1 MTERELLRNYASIGI
16 ISIDDLIVLGKDGTV
31 NKILKQKHPYAIW
44 QDEKDKRWYTYITDA
59 TKLNGRKR
67 INRTSKS
74 KLELFLLQHY
84 QISTSET
91 VYTINSLWVEFEQ
104 YRSIMQKENTVKED
118 VKAYKKFYADD
129 PIADRNI
136 ESIDVVDLESWLQK
150 NIKKYKMNKHSYSKM
165 VAPFSKLCQY
175 AKRKK
180 YISRNPFD
188 DIDVRELNLADEP
201 KKTGKEKAFMKD
213 EQPDIFKIAMEDFMA
228 NPYPVPIGVLLT
240 FQTGVRIGELV
251 ALKWEDIDFD
261 AKTLRVCRYEED
273 VVDFSDDFKSI
284 SNYHYVIYEHDT
296 KGEYGERVIDLT
308 DDAIYLLELLRD
320 YYRDNAIVTPWLFYS
335 KNKNDKC
342 HDRAFDIRIKK
353 YCRQA
358 GIKEKSLHKVRST
371 FISNLRDA
379 GMSYEKIAEYVGHKS
394 VLTTQKHYSYDL
406 ESDKRN
412 KEIMNSLSVL
422 SKGIQRDS
430 KNFNKGA

>member
-1 MTERELLRNYASIGI
+1 MTERELLRYYASIGI
-16 ISIDDLIVLGKDGTV
+16 ISIDDLFMLGKEGAV
-31 NKILKQKHPYAIW
+31 NKILKQIHPYKIW
-44 QDEKDKRWYTYITDA
+44 FNEKEDRWYTYIADDSA
-59 TKLNGRKR
+59 LDGRKKIR
-67 INRTSKS
+67 RSRRVD
-74 KLELFLLQHY
+74 LERFLLQHY
-84 QISTSET
+84 HINAEDK
-91 VYTINSLWVEFEQ
+91 VYTINSLWTEFEQ

-118 VKAYKKFYADD
+118 IKAYKRFYAND

-150 NIKKYKMNKHSYSKM
+150 NIKKYKMNKHAYSKM

-188 DIDVRELNLADEP
+188 DICVRELNLADEP

-213 EQPDIFKIAMEDFMA
+213 EQPDIFKVAMEDFMA
-228 NPYPVPIGVLLT
+228 HPYPVPIGVLLT

-251 ALKWEDIDFD
+251 ALKWEDVDFE
-261 AKTLRVCRYEED
+261 AKTLRICRYEED
-273 VVDFSDDFKSI
+273 VVDFSEDFKSM

-296 KGEYGERVIDLT
+296 KGEYGERVVDLT
-308 DDAIYLLELLRD
+308 DDAIYLLELLRE
-320 YYRDNAIVTPWLFYS
+320 YYRENAIVTPWLFYS
-335 KNKNDKC
+335 KREKDKC
-342 HDRAFDIRIKK
+342 HDRAFDIRIKR

-394 VLTTQKHYSYDL
+394 VSTTQKHYSYDL

-422 SKGIQRDS
+422 KKRDQKGPENIT
-430 KNFNKGA
+430 KGA